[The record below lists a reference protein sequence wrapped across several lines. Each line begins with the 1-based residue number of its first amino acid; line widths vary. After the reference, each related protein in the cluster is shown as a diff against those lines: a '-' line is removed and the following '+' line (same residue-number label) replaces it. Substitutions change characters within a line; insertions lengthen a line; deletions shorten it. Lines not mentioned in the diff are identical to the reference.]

1 MAQKFSLSYWTR
13 ACQCSS
19 RIKILLDRMIST
31 SNFYLFVH
39 FLKSRQPTQFRL
51 ETIQRDRISTCF
63 WVKSFD
69 QVVRDSKISV
79 PAEILRCLP
88 TCQAFPTNFKNLNT
102 YKCRTFDAESYGIHI
117 TFPIKTF
124 LGTSYKKNLKYLISN
139 IQNFSNNNSSFQVL
153 KRRDLNA
160 FSNCI
165 SCCSVRCTETAKARE
180 IWM

>member
-1 MAQKFSLSYWTR
+1 VWRSQHRQQGRSRASLLRESSSMAQKFSLSYWTR

-124 LGTSYKKNLKYLISN
+124 LGTSYKKNPKLSHFKHSKLFQQQFVISS
-139 IQNFSNNNSSFQVL
+139 IQ
-153 KRRDLNA
+153 
-160 FSNCI
+160 
-165 SCCSVRCTETAKARE
+165 T
-180 IWM
+180 